1 MNKIALITDSISD
14 LNKEI
19 VDNYNIK
26 VLPLKIIY
34 KGKEFLDRINIT
46 PKDVYDRMPEEVPTT
61 SLPSMDEIDNLY
73 IDLEKEDYT
82 HAIAIPVSSNLSGT
96 FNAIKLISDDHPK
109 INTHVFDSKLI
120 SIGEG
125 IIVEQCAKLISGGNP
140 FDKIIEL
147 LPSIRDK
154 VHLYYLVDTLE
165 YLKKGGRIGKV
176 SGAIGQLL
184 NIKPI
189 ISLDEEGT
197 YYTVAKTRGKKQAIN
212 KLLSIVQEIVEKC
225 KCKVY
230 VMHGGA
236 EEECKKLFNV
246 VSKFPNITSLYTG
259 EISPAAGVH
268 TGPGLLGIALFEE

>member
-61 SLPSMDEIDNLY
+61 SLPSMDEINNLY